1 MHELFVYRSCTH
13 DLCIQMHE
21 LCTHKLCTEMH
32 VLCTWELC
40 RQMHK
45 LHTLKLC
52 TQVMCTSS
60 CMCRAQMHKLCTC
73 ELCTQMHELCVHDL
87 CRGAHVHAQMLHTQF
102 AHAQVAHEVAHT
114 QPRACCTGVAHTI
127 CTRTKLHT
135 HNSHTQCCTHTQFA
149 HKHTRFTPPA
159 PSSRTL
165 PAAVP
170 HHRPHRNPPDPPN
183 PCPPAP
189 GSPAGGRTGSGAGPG
204 AGTGGGAGRIG
215 AERGRI
221 GAAPLRQR
229 GREPGGHGRAEQ
241 VRGHRAGGT
250 GGGRGGLAAAP
261 GLGWGS
267 WGAPGGAQAWCC
279 PGRASGGPPR
289 APRCLSGC
297 REAGQGGALWAA
309 LGNIGLFV
317 FLFCFFP
324 LGIWVSGDVCPWEQL
339 EKDQFQPP
347 PRRGAFVNAVL
358 SGSWAVPTLAAGVQS
373 SQSGRLRERGSG
385 TRGDQT
391 TAGSGG

>member
-1 MHELFVYRSCTH
+1 
-13 DLCIQMHE
+13 
-21 LCTHKLCTEMH
+21 
-32 VLCTWELC
+32 
-40 RQMHK
+40 
-45 LHTLKLC
+45 
-52 TQVMCTSS
+52 
-60 CMCRAQMHKLCTC
+60 MCRAQMHKLCTC

-87 CRGAHVHAQMLHTQF
+87 CRGAHVHARAAHTSCTRTSCTRSCTHTAACVLHRCCTHNLHT
-102 AHAQVAHEVAHT
+102 HDVAHT
-114 QPRACCTGVAHTI
+114 QFSHTMLHTHTI
-127 CTRTKLHT
+127 CT
-135 HNSHTQCCTHTQFA
+135 QTHTIYAPRPQQPHPSRSSA
-149 HKHTRFTPPA
+149 APPA
-159 PSSRTL
+159 APQPPR
-165 PAAVP
+165 PPKPVP
-170 HHRPHRNPPDPPN
+170 TGTGQPCWGPHRVRGWAGGWDRRRSGADRGGTGPDRGRP
-183 PCPPAP
+183 PPA
-189 GSPAGGRTGSGAGPG
+189 AGPG
-204 AGTGGGAGRIG
+204 ARRARASGAGEG
-215 AERGRI
+215 A
-221 GAAPLRQR
+221 P
-229 GREPGGHGRAEQ
+229 
-241 VRGHRAGGT
+241 GT

>member
-1 MHELFVYRSCTH
+1 MHELRTRV
-13 DLCIQMHE
+13 
-21 LCTHKLCTEMH
+21 
-32 VLCTWELC
+32 
-40 RQMHK
+40 
-45 LHTLKLC
+45 
-52 TQVMCTSS
+52 
-60 CMCRAQMHKLCTC
+60 
-73 ELCTQMHELCVHDL
+73 
-87 CRGAHVHAQMLHTQF
+87 

-114 QPRACCTGVAHTI
+114 QLCACCTGVAHTI
-127 CTRTKLHT
+127 CTRTTLHT

-149 HKHTRFTPPA
+149 HKHTRFTPP

-165 PAAVP
+165 PAAVS
-170 HHRPHRNPPDPPN
+170 HHRPHRNPPGPPN
-183 PCPPAP
+183 PCPLAP
-189 GSPAGGRTGSGAGPG
+189 GSPGGGRSGSGAGPG

-250 GGGRGGLAAAP
+250 GGGRGGLAVAP

-289 APRCLSGC
+289 APRCLNGC
-297 REAGQGGALWAA
+297 REAGRGGALWAA
-309 LGNIGLFV
+309 LGNIRLFG

-358 SGSWAVPTLAAGVQS
+358 SGSRAVPTLAAGVQS
-373 SQSGRLRERGSG
+373 SQSSSPAPGAAAAFVSEARAHEGTKPQRGRVVEVPHHMHVGAAEGALRAAGLRAPAL
-385 TRGDQT
+385 T
-391 TAGSGG
+391 TQCTICRSMLPHAALAAWLSACKLA